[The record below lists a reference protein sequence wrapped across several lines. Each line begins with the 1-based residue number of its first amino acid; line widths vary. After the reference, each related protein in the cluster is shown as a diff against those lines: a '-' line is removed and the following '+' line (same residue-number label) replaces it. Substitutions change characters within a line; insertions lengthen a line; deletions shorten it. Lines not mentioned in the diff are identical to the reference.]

1 MKWLMA
7 LVVMAG
13 ALVAPAAGPAN
24 AVDDIP
30 RKGADISWPNCPK
43 GMGIPSRRTLGLP
56 LPKIIH
62 LSAHGLRVG
71 LEVVAA
77 GIELGGEDGHVWI
90 EKDKQPAIR
99 ADPQDRTRK
108 TNRWGLPVRQRDI
121 ARKGRGGR
129 GNGRDG
135 TVRQPCSIE
144 HQSL

>member
-56 LPKIIH
+56 MPKKHAQFAII
-62 LSAHGLRVG
+62 GL
-71 LEVVAA
+71 
-77 GIELGGEDGHVWI
+77 
-90 EKDKQPAIR
+90 
-99 ADPQDRTRK
+99 
-108 TNRWGLPVRQRDI
+108 TNGP
-121 ARKGRGGR
+121 GREGGR
-129 GNGRDG
+129 AVGAHHR
-135 TVRQPCSIE
+135 TTQIVRASREERPR
-144 HQSL
+144 